1 MNKISKYND
10 FLLENQFNSIVDD
23 IFRVFEDVDSK
34 WTSPNT
40 VEWDY
45 SNEPEIENDKDELT
59 DIIIIFG
66 VKTLNKLRQFLSKLP
81 KEKIKEYYIKV
92 INKFKSLPD
101 ALRKKI
107 ITGVTSVFL
116 TFVTLSDFLGS
127 H

>member
-45 SNEPEIENDKDELT
+45 SN
-59 DIIIIFG
+59 
-66 VKTLNKLRQFLSKLP
+66 
-81 KEKIKEYYIKV
+81 
-92 INKFKSLPD
+92 
-101 ALRKKI
+101 
-107 ITGVTSVFL
+107 
-116 TFVTLSDFLGS
+116 
-127 H
+127 